1 MILKKLPQSVLDR
14 ANSRIADEQ
23 AARYFYKSAAAWC
36 DVTGFTNARDYFLN
50 EAEDESK
57 HFDKVVAFVTGW
69 NSVPVFGDVLAPVSS
84 FAGMEDILNNAYQM
98 EVDLLEAYEADMK
111 DSIADCPNA
120 FNFFSDF
127 VRIQNESVIEYATLI
142 NKLQNYK
149 AITNGMALFD
159 NEVFEK

>member
-1 MILKKLPQSVLDR
+1 MILQKLTQPVLDR
-14 ANSRIADEQ
+14 ANNRIADEQ

-36 DVTGFTNARDYFLN
+36 DVNGFTNARDYFLD

-69 NSVPVFGDVLAPVSS
+69 NYMPTFGNVLAPISS
-84 FAGMEDILNNAYQM
+84 FTNMEDILKNAYQM
-98 EVDLLEAYEADMK
+98 EFDLLEAYEKDMK
-111 DSIADCPNA
+111 DSLIDCPNA

-127 VRIQNESVIEYATLI
+127 VRIQNESVMEYATLI